1 MAVFGDLGHMQLLL
15 IARYV
20 ALRLLQA
27 IPLLLGII
35 VINFVLIHAAPGDPV
50 TIMIGPGTVSKEF
63 IEQVRHDLGL
73 DRPLLVQFLIYLG
86 NVLHGDL
93 GNSYAYRQPVL
104 DVVLGRLPATLLL
117 MGTAY
122 VLAALVGIALGVVSA
137 LRPRS
142 WIDNLASIVS
152 VIGYSVPAFWTS
164 FLAILVFALVLRW
177 FPAGG
182 MVDVRSTATGIG
194 RALDILNHMVL
205 PVLVLTF
212 FYSAL
217 IARLT
222 RASMLETLQSDYIV
236 MARAKGLSNLRI
248 TFRHALPNALLP
260 VITVIGLQFGDLLAG
275 AVLTETVFAWPG
287 LGRLIIDAAGQR
299 DFPLLMGVFI
309 MSTSLAIVANII
321 TDLLY
326 MVIDPRIRMS
336 GQAA

>member
-1 MAVFGDLGHMQLLL
+1 MQLLL

-35 VINFVLIHAAPGDPV
+35 VINFALIHAAPGDPV
-50 TIMIGPGTVSKEF
+50 TIMVGPGTVSKEF

-86 NVLHGDL
+86 NVVQGDL
-93 GNSYAYRQPVL
+93 GNSYVYRQPVI
-104 DVVLGRLPATLLL
+104 DVVLSRLPATLLL

-122 VLAALVGIALGVVSA
+122 VLAAIVGIALGVISA
-137 LRPRS
+137 VRPRS
-142 WIDNLASIVS
+142 WIDNLASLLS

-164 FLAILVFALVLRW
+164 FLAILAFALSLRW

-182 MVDVRSTATGIG
+182 MVDVRSTATGFG
-194 RALDILNHMVL
+194 RVLDILNHMVL
-205 PVLVLTF
+205 PVTVLTF

-217 IARLT
+217 IARLM
-222 RASMLETLQSDYIV
+222 RASMLEILQSDYIV
-236 MARAKGLSNLRI
+236 MARAKGLSNLRVI
-248 TFRHALPNALLP
+248 LRHALPNALLP
-260 VITVIGLQFGDLLAG
+260 VVTVIGLQFGDLLAG

-309 MSTSLAIVANII
+309 MSASLTISANII

-326 MVIDPRIRMS
+326 MIVDPRIRLS
-336 GQAA
+336 GESA

>member
-1 MAVFGDLGHMQLLL
+1 MQLLT

-20 ALRLLQA
+20 GLRLLQA
-27 IPLLLGII
+27 IPLLLGVI

-50 TIMIGPGTVSKEF
+50 TVMIGPGTVSQEF
-63 IEQVRHDLGL
+63 IEQVRRDLGL
-73 DRPLLVQFLIYLG
+73 DRPLVLQFFTYVA
-86 NVLHGDL
+86 NVAQGDL
-93 GNSYAYRQPVL
+93 GQSYAYRQPVM
-104 DVVLGRLPATLLL
+104 DVVLSRLPATLLL

-122 VLAALVGIALGVVSA
+122 ALAAIVGVALGVVSA
-137 LRPRS
+137 LHPRS
-142 WIDNLASIVS
+142 WIDNLASLVS
-152 VIGYSVPAFWTS
+152 VVGYSVPAFWTS
-164 FLAILVFALVLRW
+164 FLAILVFALGLRW

-182 MVDVRSTATGIG
+182 MVDVRSTATGFG
-194 RALDILNHMVL
+194 RALDILHHMVL

-217 IARLT
+217 VARLT

-236 MARAKGLSNLRI
+236 MARAKGLSGLRV

-260 VITVIGLQFGDLLAG
+260 VITIIGLQFGDLLAG

-309 MSTSLAIVANII
+309 MSASLAIVANII

-326 MVIDPRIRMS
+326 MVVDPRIRLS
-336 GQAA
+336 GESA